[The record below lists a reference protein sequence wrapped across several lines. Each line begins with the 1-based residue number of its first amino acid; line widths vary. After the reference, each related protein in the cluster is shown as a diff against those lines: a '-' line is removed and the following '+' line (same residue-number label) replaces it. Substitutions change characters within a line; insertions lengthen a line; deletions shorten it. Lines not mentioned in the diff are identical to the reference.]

1 MFSRVGQKLFFFP
14 LDDIVLKDSENDF
27 YMLNFKKANK
37 RKKKVRKWG
46 VKFFKFFMEKRKR
59 KVMEEHVE
67 WEKYREKKR
76 GKKLKEIV
84 CEKKEKKVSIW
95 WKFWLVICVDYIKFS
110 VKIREIKALYT
121 SPWKV

>member
-46 VKFFKFFMEKRKR
+46 VKFFKYFMEKRKR
-59 KVMEEHVE
+59 KVMKEHVE
-67 WEKYREKKR
+67 WEKYREKKKR
-76 GKKLKEIV
+76 KKIERNCMWKKGEKSINMMEILISYM
-84 CEKKEKKVSIW
+84 C
-95 WKFWLVICVDYIKFS
+95 WLY
-110 VKIREIKALYT
+110 KI
-121 SPWKV
+121 